1 MIIAKEVNKMIK
13 MKSVRVNFS
22 NGDSLVTSIDGTDSE
37 IRDYYIGQIFNLG
50 HPDSQDKMVR
60 CDSIEFCRDST
71 SRRPCWYL

>member
-1 MIIAKEVNKMIK
+1 

-60 CDSIEFCRDST
+60 CDSIEFC
-71 SRRPCWYL
+71 